1 MSQSLIEA
9 LQDST
14 CYPHPV
20 SHVSLRETHISWVL
34 LAGDHAYKI
43 KKPLDFG
50 FLDFSTLEKRR
61 HFCEEEI
68 RLNSRLASD
77 IYLDAVPITGSP
89 DAPIINGE
97 GEPFE
102 YAVHMRVFDN
112 EGLFS
117 TLQARGELTE
127 AHMDDMVD
135 QLVDF
140 HQRAEQAAPDSAFGT
155 PEAVHAPTRQNFE
168 QLRELLEDST
178 DLARLRRLEQ
188 WADESYER
196 LAPLMTERLRQGF
209 VRETHGDMHLGN
221 VVQSDGRVLIFD
233 CIEFNDDLRWNDVC
247 CELAFLLMD
256 LEVRGEWALSR
267 HVLDRYLERSGD
279 YELVRLLPYYK
290 AYRAMVRAKIA
301 MFRVNQPGL
310 EEAEKRD
317 IHAEYRRYAE
327 LAERYTELEIPWLL
341 VSVGVSGSGK
351 SRFTQQVVRELGSI
365 RIRSDIERKRL
376 YGLTPDADSD
386 SAIDSGIYTAE
397 ATERTYQR
405 LGELAGMLLDAGF
418 PVCIDATAL
427 RRVQRDRLRH
437 EAEKRGL
444 QVLTISFEADEA
456 TLKRRIEKRQ
466 QQRGEVSE
474 AGIEVLG
481 HQLATR
487 EPFGDDEKGQVV
499 HLDTTAEGASH
510 RLVELLR
517 DRLHLS

>member
-20 SHVSLRETHISWVL
+20 SGVSLRETHISWVL
-34 LAGDHAYKI
+34 LAGEHAYKI

-50 FLDFSTLEKRR
+50 FLDFSTLAKRR

-68 RLNSRLASD
+68 RLNSRLASN
-77 IYLDAVPITGSP
+77 IYLEAVPITGSP
-89 DAPIINGE
+89 EAPRINGA
-97 GEPFE
+97 GEAFE

-112 EGLFS
+112 EGLFD

-140 HQRAEQAAPDSAFGT
+140 HQRAERAAPDSAFGT
-155 PEAVHAPTRQNFE
+155 PEVVHAPVAQNFE
-168 QLRELLEDST
+168 QLHELLEEPA
-178 DLARLRRLEQ
+178 DLDRLGRLEQ
-188 WADESYER
+188 WADERYEQ
-196 LAPLMTERLRQGF
+196 LAPLMAERLKNGF

-221 VVQSDGRVLIFD
+221 VVQSDGRAVIFD
-233 CIEFNDDLRWNDVC
+233 CIEFNDELRWNDIC

-256 LEVRGEWALSR
+256 LEVRGEWRLSH

-301 MFRVNQPGL
+301 MFRVGQPGL
-310 EEAEKRD
+310 DDSERAG

-341 VSVGVSGSGK
+341 VSAGVSGSGK
-351 SRFTQQVVRELGSI
+351 SHFTQQVVHELGSI
-365 RIRSDIERKRL
+365 RLRSDVERKRL
-376 YGLTPDADSD
+376 FGLASDADSD

-405 LGELAGMLLDAGF
+405 LAELAGLLLDAGF

-427 RRVQRDRLRH
+427 RRAQRDRLRH
-437 EAEKRGL
+437 EAERRGL
-444 QVLTISFEADEA
+444 PALTISFEADEA
-456 TLKRRIEKRQ
+456 TLRRRIEKRQ
-466 QQRGEVSE
+466 QQRGEASE
-474 AGIEVLG
+474 AGVEVLER
-481 HQLATR
+481 QLESR
-487 EPFGDDEKGQVV
+487 EPFGDDEQGQVV

-510 RLVELLR
+510 QLVKLLR
-517 DRLHLS
+517 ERLQLS